1 MIVSLRQ
8 AVTVLALTVATV
20 SSLAG
25 CGDGGAA
32 AQRSAAASC
41 AYPVPATPNFDAQT
55 ADPALLA
62 EIADAARE
70 RARLADEAA
79 TADQR
84 WQALADAARV
94 LSVAADRVL
103 EVRRADGS
111 VGEEIPLEV
120 WDQVK
125 YASDAFLIEC
135 RAALV
140 ES

>member
-1 MIVSLRQ
+1 MRRSMALAVLTAGGMSL
-8 AVTVLALTVATV
+8 
-20 SSLAG
+20 LAG

-32 AQRSAAASC
+32 AKRSAAASC
-41 AYPVPATPNFDAQT
+41 SYPAPATPNFDAQT

-62 EIADAARE
+62 ELADAARE

-84 WQALADAARV
+84 WQALADASRV

-103 EVRRADGS
+103 EVRSDGGS
-111 VGEEIPLEV
+111 VAEEMPLEV

-125 YASDAFLIEC
+125 YASDAFVIEC
-135 RAALV
+135 RSALT

>member
-1 MIVSLRQ
+1 M
-8 AVTVLALTVATV
+8 TVLMPRPA
-20 SSLAG
+20 SLALVMAG
-25 CGDGGAA
+25 AALLLGACGDGGVS
-32 AQRSAAASC
+32 AQGSAAASC
-41 AYPVPATPNFDAQT
+41 SYPVPATPNFDAQT
-55 ADPALLA
+55 AEPALLA
-62 EIADAARE
+62 ELADAARE

-103 EVRRADGS
+103 EVRREGGS
-111 VGEEIPLEV
+111 VGEKIPLEV